1 MKKFAAIALVASLA
15 STAAFA
21 GGPVVVAE
29 EAPVVAVAGPTSSAP
44 GYVLPLVGLAAV
56 AALASSS
63 SGSH

>member
-29 EAPVVAVAGPTSSAP
+29 EPVVAVAGPSSSAP
-44 GYVLPLVGLAAV
+44 GIVLPLIGLAAV
-56 AALASSS
+56 AALASS
-63 SGSH
+63 H

>member
-29 EAPVVAVAGPTSSAP
+29 EPVVAVAGPSSSAP
-44 GYVLPLVGLAAV
+44 GIVLPLIGLAAV
-56 AALASSS
+56 VALASSS
-63 SGSH
+63 SGSD